1 MNARYWPCLGVK
13 VFAGGLTPAIR
24 FSCSS
29 VPRTKEARM
38 NVRYRV
44 ELSHAERTE
53 LRALLSGG
61 KQEARKLKRA
71 QVLLAADA
79 GASDEAIR
87 RQCRLAGRPCTG
99 PSAASY

>member
-1 MNARYWPCLGVK
+1 
-13 VFAGGLTPAIR
+13 
-24 FSCSS
+24 
-29 VPRTKEARM
+29 M

-79 GASDEAIR
+79 GASDEAI
-87 RQCRLAGRPCTG
+87 
-99 PSAASY
+99 AASVGWRVDRVPDQAPLRTRQP